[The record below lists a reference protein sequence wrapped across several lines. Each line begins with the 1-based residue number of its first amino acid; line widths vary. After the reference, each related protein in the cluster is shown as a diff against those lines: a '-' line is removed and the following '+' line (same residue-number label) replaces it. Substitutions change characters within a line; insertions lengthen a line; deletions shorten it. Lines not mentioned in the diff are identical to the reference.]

1 MSLTAE
7 GNTMQTCQFKRLSL
21 SLIAMTTLASGCVS
35 TPKGPEFEADRVVQ
49 RMEGKEETPD
59 FATGAKAMWTEGDQV
74 FFANITSMA
83 GDSRPE
89 ACMKAAETD
98 ARVGILKY
106 ISENITSSGQVSEAN
121 ADNDPGFESLTAFL
135 TQGKLSGITVSE
147 RYWDR
152 REQSRSSGERA
163 LRVHCAVKIAI
174 NKTQLAKQLRE
185 ATTNVKSGD
194 PEIRQKLLDA
204 QKNFLDGI

>member
-1 MSLTAE
+1 MNKYPL
-7 GNTMQTCQFKRLSL
+7 
-21 SLIAMTTLASGCVS
+21 LILASVTLVGCVT
-35 TPKGPEFEADRVVQ
+35 TPKGPEFEEDRIVQ
-49 RMEGKEETPD
+49 RMEGRDETPD
-59 FATGAKAMWTEGDQV
+59 FATGAKAMWTEGEQV

-98 ARVGILKY
+98 ARVGIVKY
-106 ISENITSSGQVSEAN
+106 LNDNITASGQLAEAN
-121 ADNDPGFESLTAFL
+121 ADSDPGYESLVAFL
-135 TQGKLSGITVSE
+135 SQGKLSGVTVEE

-194 PEIRQKLLDA
+194 PEIRKKLLEA
-204 QKNFLDGI
+204 QKEFLDGI

>member
-1 MSLTAE
+1 
-7 GNTMQTCQFKRLSL
+7 MQTCKSKLLSV
-21 SLIAMTTLASGCVS
+21 SVIALATFSGACVTT
-35 TPKGPEFEADRVVQ
+35 PDGPEFEADKVVQ
-49 RMEGKEETPD
+49 RMEGRDETPD
-59 FATGAKAMWTEGDQV
+59 FATGAKAMWTEGNQV
-74 FFANITSMA
+74 FFANITSMS

-106 ISENITSSGQVSEAN
+106 INENITSSGQVSEAN
-121 ADNDPGFESLTAFL
+121 ADSDPGYESLTAFL
-135 TQGKLSGITVSE
+135 TQGKLSGITVAE

-174 NKTQLAKQLRE
+174 DKTQLAKQLRE
-185 ATTNVKSGD
+185 ATTNVKSGN

-204 QKNFLDGI
+204 QKDFLDGI